1 MSVHERRLRL
11 ARRHRLAPE
20 TLAADVESATA
31 AMVALHAT
39 DPVTVYLSAWAR
51 TREMAVADLEAALYS
66 RRSLVKHLA
75 MRRTLFIFAEADLDV
90 VQSAVS
96 GHIAA
101 SESRRLVR
109 EVERAGLYDD
119 GAAWL
124 EDASR
129 AVLETLADGREMAW
143 TELREELPVLGGRI
157 AFGADRK
164 WGGEYPVGPRVLN
177 VLSAAGRIV
186 RATNVGGWTASRPRW
201 ARMTAWLG
209 RDLEVF
215 DERHALAALVRRWLQ
230 TFGPGTEQDLR
241 WWLGSPAGA
250 VRTALGDVAAVQVD
264 LDGTVGHL
272 LPDDLGPTPSVEPW
286 AALLPGL
293 DPTVMGW
300 AERDWYLG
308 EHRAELFDRN
318 GNAGPTAWWDG
329 RVVGGWHQ
337 TPAGEVV
344 VDLLESVEEA
354 GLRALEEQA
363 ARLTRWLD
371 GQVVTQRFASPLS
384 RRARSEA
391 EGTRP

>member
-318 GNAGPTAWWDG
+318 GNAGPTVWVDG
-329 RVVGGWHQ
+329 RVVGGWAQ
-337 TPAGEVV
+337 RGDGKVV
-344 VDLLESVEEA
+344 VRLLEEVPGEAAERVREEA
-354 GLRALEEQA
+354 DELE
-363 ARLTRWLD
+363 RWLD
-371 GQVVTQRFASPLS
+371 GQTVTPRFRNPLERELAGS
-384 RRARSEA
+384 
-391 EGTRP
+391 